1 MFSNVVGPCEES
13 GPMIHEIKV
22 TGNAV
27 VGEILKAQVDYW
39 GGTEGASLYQW
50 TRVKDGVRKKTDLQS
65 IDPEVIH
72 NQDIILLPEK
82 DPRCYVVTEDDVGAK
97 FKGEYLSEGASIA
110 NGSSVVDISIFI
122 PPPSF
127 KPISLS
133 LSRIF
138 SVLKQPKQV
147 LF

>member
-1 MFSNVVGPCEES
+1 MPLLFSNVVGPCEES

-39 GGTEGASLYQW
+39 GGTEGASSYQW

-72 NQDIILLPEK
+72 NKDIILLPEK
-82 DPRCYVVTEDDVGAK
+82 DPRCYVVTEDDVGAI
-97 FKGEYLSEGASIA
+97 FKVSCTPKRQDGIVGE
-110 NGSSVVDISIFI
+110 
-122 PPPSF
+122 P
-127 KPISLS
+127 KT
-133 LSRIF
+133 SRPTKA
-138 SVLKQPKQV
+138 VRLEQEEE
-147 LF
+147 